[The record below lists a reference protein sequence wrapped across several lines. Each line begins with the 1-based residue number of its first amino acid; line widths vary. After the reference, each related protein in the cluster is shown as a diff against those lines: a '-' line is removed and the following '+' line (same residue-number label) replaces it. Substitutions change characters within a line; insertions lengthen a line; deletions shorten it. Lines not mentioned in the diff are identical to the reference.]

1 MLTCWRLKRRLYEY
15 AMGEADPSEA
25 KRIELHIGGCPRC
38 SRKVQEIRLI
48 TETAAREK
56 KPFLGESFWRRFDE
70 RLSLRLSQE
79 VIGAGKPIGLL
90 QHIFSFPRISVAVA
104 VSVCLLLAAISIP
117 LQTYLSTPSEIAL
130 NEQGIVETALL
141 MDQAGE
147 LNLGEDEDAYI
158 DEFLLEMALEQ
169 V

>member
-1 MLTCWRLKRRLYEY
+1 MLTCWRLKRILYEY
-15 AMGEADPSEA
+15 AMGEADASES
-25 KRIELHIGGCPRC
+25 KIIERHIAGCPGC
-38 SRKVQEIRLI
+38 SRKVQEIQLI
-48 TETAAREK
+48 TESTAQEE
-56 KPFLGESFWRRFDE
+56 KPFLSESFWRRFDE

-79 VIGAGKPIGLL
+79 ALATGEPLNL
-90 QHIFSFPRISVAVA
+90 FQHILSFPRISVAVA

-117 LQTYLSTPSEIAL
+117 LQNYLSTPSELAL